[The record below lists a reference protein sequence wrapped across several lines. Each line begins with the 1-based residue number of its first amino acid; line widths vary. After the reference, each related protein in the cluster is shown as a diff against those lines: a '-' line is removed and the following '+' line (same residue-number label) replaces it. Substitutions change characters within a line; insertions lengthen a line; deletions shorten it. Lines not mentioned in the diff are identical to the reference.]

1 MLEALT
7 TLFLPW
13 SEFYADSSWLPT
25 TVLAVHMLALFI
37 GGGMAIAADRRIL
50 MVVPDAPKALQHAA
64 EELQTTHA
72 IVIGALVLTVLSG
85 VALATSDLG
94 TFAVSTVFWAK
105 MATLVVLLSNGVYMQ
120 RMESQVHAAAS
131 DPSAAPTGAAFLPSL
146 QRPWTALR
154 RSAVISAT
162 AWSVM
167 VVLGVVLSNV

>member
-25 TVLAVHMLALFI
+25 TILAVHMLALFI

-64 EELQTTHA
+64 EELQTTHT

-94 TFAVSTVFWAK
+94 TFAVSAVFWAK

-120 RMESQVHAAAS
+120 RQESQVHAAAS
-131 DPSAAPTGAAFLPSL
+131 DPSAVPTGAAFLPSL

-162 AWSVM
+162 AWYVM
-167 VVLGVVLSNV
+167 VVLGVVL

>member
-7 TLFLPW
+7 TFFLPW

-25 TVLAVHMLALFI
+25 TILAVHMLALFI
-37 GGGMAIAADRRIL
+37 GGGMAIAADRRLL

-64 EELQTTHA
+64 EELQTTHT

-154 RSAVISAT
+154 RSAVISAA

>member
-25 TVLAVHMLALFI
+25 TILAVHMLALFT
-37 GGGMAIAADRRIL
+37 GGGMAIAADRRVL
-50 MVVPDAPKALQHAA
+50 MVVPDAPIALQHAA
-64 EELQTTHA
+64 EELHTTHA
-72 IVIGALVLTVLSG
+72 LIGALVLTVISG

-105 MATLVVLLSNGVYMQ
+105 MATLVVLLSNGAYMR
-120 RMESQVHAAAS
+120 RMESQVLAAAS
-131 DPSAAPTGAAFLPSL
+131 GPSAAPTEAAFLPSL
-146 QRPWTALR
+146 QRQWTALR